1 MERKALNPWKWQEQY
16 GFVQANE
23 IRGAER
29 TVFCSGQVSIDE
41 EGNSVHTGDMGAQI
55 AKSLDNVEAVLAT
68 AGLDLSHVVRLNY
81 YTTDIDGFLGALKP
95 TNKRLAE
102 AGCRPTSTLLGVA
115 SLAFPELLIEIEA
128 TAVA

>member
-41 EGNSVHTGDMGAQI
+41 EGNTVHAGDIGAQI

-81 YTTDIDGFLGALKP
+81 YTTDIEGFLGALAP
-95 TNKRLAE
+95 TNERLKK